1 PDVPAEHRQCLAAYV
16 EVNGVKAYALFD
28 TGSTTV
34 SVTPDFARVSRIPLT
49 ALENPVTLQLGCV
62 GSRSKINFGASVS
75 VKIGPIDDLQYV
87 DVVNIDRY
95 DMIVGTP
102 FMYRFGVCLDFAH
115 RTVTA
120 GGTSLEL
127 VADSDQLA
135 TARRRAGTVLR
146 QHNLGPRH

>member
-1 PDVPAEHRQCLAAYV
+1 MAAYV

-62 GSRSKINFGASVS
+62 GSRSKINFGATVNISV
-75 VKIGPIDDLQYV
+75 GPVSEAHYV
-87 DVVNIDRY
+87 DIVNIDRY

-102 FMYRFGVCLDFAH
+102 FMYRFGVCLDFA
-115 RTVTA
+115 
-120 GGTSLEL
+120 
-127 VADSDQLA
+127 Q
-135 TARRRAGTVLR
+135 GTVSIR
-146 QHNLGPRH
+146 G

>member
-1 PDVPAEHRQCLAAYV
+1 LAAYV

-49 ALENPVTLQLGCV
+49 ALDNLVTLQLGCV
-62 GSRSKINFGASVS
+62 GSRSKINFGASVRIS
-75 VKIGPIDDLQYV
+75 VGPVNDLQYV

-102 FMYRFGVCLDFAH
+102 FMYRFGVCLDFA
-115 RTVTA
+115 
-120 GGTSLEL
+120 
-127 VADSDQLA
+127 
-135 TARRRAGTVLR
+135 RRSVTVL
-146 QHNLGPRH
+146 GE